1 MDAPC
6 RIVVGID
13 GARHSRDAIGF
24 NMPLLRGGK
33 PLAARVAVPPFPARE
48 PRGGELGIRRWR

>member
-33 PLAARVAVPPFPARE
+33 PLAASVAVAPVFG
-48 PRGGELGIRRWR
+48 PRAPGGELGIRRWR